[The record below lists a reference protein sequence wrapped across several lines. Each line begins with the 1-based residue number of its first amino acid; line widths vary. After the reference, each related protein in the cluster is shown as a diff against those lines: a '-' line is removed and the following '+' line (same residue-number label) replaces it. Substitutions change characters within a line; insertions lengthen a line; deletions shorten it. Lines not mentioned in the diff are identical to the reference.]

1 MDPGRGDHC
10 IDRSVYLS
18 IEARFIEV
26 REGDPMIQL
35 SYLDYSAV
43 EGKSF
48 LHHLSPKLKIIGMIF
63 VLLGLVTLGN
73 ILGLLLLYGVLL
85 ALFFIS
91 RIPTKIF
98 SLTFYPLIFTILFI
112 FISGFQIH
120 FILLVFLKVLCGSTG
135 VVLLLA
141 TTPYPSIFSVL
152 GRVLPSSFVT
162 ALFLTYRSIFILLNI
177 LEETQHALYLRG
189 GFQWRHPWRSLINI
203 SNAFGHLIIK
213 GIDGSEKMY
222 ESMVLRGFKNKIYYR
237 GE

>member
-1 MDPGRGDHC
+1 
-10 IDRSVYLS
+10 
-18 IEARFIEV
+18 
-26 REGDPMIQL
+26 MIQL
-35 SYLDYSAV
+35 SYLDYIAV
-43 EGKSF
+43 ERKSL
-48 LHHLSPKLKIIGMIF
+48 LHRLSPTLKIIGMVL
-63 VLLGLVTLGN
+63 VLLGIVTLRV
-73 ILGLLLLYGVLL
+73 LPGLLLLYGILL
-85 ALFFIS
+85 LLFFLS
-91 RIPTKIF
+91 RIPIKIF
-98 SLTFYPLIFTILFI
+98 SLTLYPLLFALLFI

-120 FILLVFLKVLCGSTG
+120 FILMVFLKVLCGSTG

-189 GFQWRHPWRSLINI
+189 GFQWKHPWRSLINI

-213 GIDGSEKMY
+213 GIEASEKMY
-222 ESMVLRGFKNKIYYR
+222 ESMMLRGFKNKIYYR